1 MKTKVLAINPTLQV
15 HERMEAL
22 IARSGGHLSKRALAM
37 LALQHGLDIYERAL
51 NNVDA
56 IFDKSLTPAEESPVK
71 KMP

>member
-1 MKTKVLAINPTLQV
+1 
-15 HERMEAL
+15 
-22 IARSGGHLSKRALAM
+22 M